1 MDWIKRI
8 IREMWPFWLLGAA
21 SGAFIAMSVVDTVR
35 LKECNA
41 QIVDLRQELAQLQK
55 ELRACQEK
63 PRTPLP

>member
-21 SGAFIAMSVVDTVR
+21 SGAFIAMSAVDTVR

-41 QIVDLRQELAQLQK
+41 QIVDLRQELSRAQE
-55 ELRACQEK
+55 ELLVCRERA
-63 PRTPLP
+63 RTP